1 MDIFHPC
8 NVWLGQAFISSC
20 TYQRELLRPCCYSI
34 VLSALQ
40 LNYSICFTVGHGHTI
55 FGTAHI
61 DGHHDKR
68 YRAAQRLGGSGPLRA
83 CPSLTDRSGPSA
95 SKLVERLEKDR
106 GRAIANFILT
116 SIFWDVTSCGTDS
129 ICYSSSVGHTSSCYT
144 CPLLHNRTA

>member
-68 YRAAQRLGGSGPLRA
+68 YRAAQRLGGSGHVQVLPTAL
-83 CPSLTDRSGPSA
+83 
-95 SKLVERLEKDR
+95 
-106 GRAIANFILT
+106 GRALPNL
-116 SIFWDVTSCGTDS
+116 
-129 ICYSSSVGHTSSCYT
+129 
-144 CPLLHNRTA
+144 